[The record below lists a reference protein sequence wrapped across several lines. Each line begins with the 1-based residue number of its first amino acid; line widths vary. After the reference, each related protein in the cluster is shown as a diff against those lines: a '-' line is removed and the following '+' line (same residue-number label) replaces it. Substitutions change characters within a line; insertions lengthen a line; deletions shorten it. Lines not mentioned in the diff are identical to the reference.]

1 MLSPLFKLG
10 SVIYGWDLAEYM
22 PPKGRVVRCELDEYF
37 IGVLEKA
44 ESHGYKTISEAIRA
58 GLRFLDKDISREA
71 GDTLSPRAGG
81 TPLSEQLEDLACL
94 RRNTCKPEA

>member
-1 MLSPLFKLG
+1 
-10 SVIYGWDLAEYM
+10 M

-71 GDTLSPRAGG
+71 GDTLSPHAGG
-81 TPLSEQLEDLACL
+81 ASLSEQLESHECL
-94 RRNTCKPEA
+94 RGVTCKEEA